1 MANTLTNLVPTLYEA
16 LDTVSREL
24 VGFIPSVRL
33 DAGVERAAVGQ
44 SVLSHVAPASVASDL
59 TPGVTAPNDGD
70 QVIGNVSLSITKA
83 RGVPV
88 RWNGE
93 EQRGVNSGPGYQKIR
108 VDQFAQAMRTLCN
121 EIEADTAVEAYKNA
135 SRAYGTAGTVPFA
148 TAGDYTDASNV
159 LKILL
164 DNGAPNSDLGL
175 VLNTAAGANLRGKQ
189 GGKANEAGS
198 DVILRQ
204 GVLLDIHGFAIRES
218 AKVANHVAGS
228 VTGAVTA
235 TGALGATAV
244 TVTTGAGM
252 ATAIKAGD
260 VVTFAGDTNKY
271 IAAADLTLGASTSG
285 TLTLAA
291 PGLLKAASAAAV
303 TIGASYA
310 GSVGFD
316 RNAIV
321 LATRAPA
328 LPEEGDM
335 ADDRMVITDPRSGLS
350 FEVSLYKQY
359 RQIRYEIAAAWGVKA
374 VKSEHIAALLG

>member
-1 MANTLTNLVPTLYEA
+1 MANTLTGLVPTLYEA

-44 SVLSHVAPASVASDL
+44 TVMSHVAPVSAASDL

-70 QVIGNVSLSITKA
+70 QTIGNVTLSITKA

-93 EQRGVNSGPGYQKIR
+93 EQRGVNSGTGYQRIR

-121 EIEADTAVEAYKNA
+121 EIETDTAIAAQVAS

-148 TAGDYTDASNV
+148 TAGDYTDASNA
-159 LKILL
+159 LKILF
-164 DNGAPNSDLGL
+164 DNGAPNSDLSL
-175 VLNTAAGANLRGKQ
+175 VVNTAAGANLRGKQ

-218 AKVANHVAGS
+218 AKVVNAVKGTGSAYTTNTAGY
-228 VTGAVTA
+228 AV
-235 TGALGATAV
+235 GATAITLITGTG
-244 TVTTGAGM
+244 TVL
-252 ATAIKAGD
+252 AGD

-271 IAAADLTLGASTSG
+271 VVAAGISAPG
-285 TLTLAA
+285 TITLAA
-291 PGLLKAASAAAV
+291 PGLLQAIPAAATAV
-303 TIGASYA
+303 TVGASYA
-310 GSVGFD
+310 ANMAFD

-328 LPEEGDM
+328 LPQEGDM
-335 ADDRMVITDPRSGLS
+335 ADDRMVVTDPRSGLS

-374 VKSEHIAALLG
+374 VKPAHIATLLG